1 MWSDELTSQLL
12 ADTENAGGII
22 DLDWLVEESAEVQ
35 FLIAAYWVWALKM
48 SSGDI
53 LNFCHLS

>member
-35 FLIAAYWVWALKM
+35 FLIAAYGVWALKM
-48 SSGDI
+48 S
-53 LNFCHLS
+53 